1 MKKKI
6 ITLPRV
12 ILVFIMI
19 WGLLHITPHS
29 ALRTRLFLEGYP
41 KSAFTTEIRELKL
54 GLTTKRVKFYMF
66 YPEIRSRETGNTKLA
81 YKVTRIGIFYVV
93 TYHGGG

>member
-12 ILVFIMI
+12 ILFFIII

-29 ALRTRLFLEGYP
+29 ALRTSLFFEGHP
-41 KSAFTTEIRELKL
+41 ILAFNSEIREMKSDLA
-54 GLTTKRVKFYMF
+54 TKRVKFYMF
-66 YPEIRSRETGNTKLA
+66 YPQPKDRETGNSKLA
-81 YKVTRIGIFYVV
+81 YKTTRIGLFYIV